1 MNLPKH
7 FRAPARLLALAMI
20 LALNSGRVRADDG
33 MSQRVAV
40 EEAMRRSNAYYLA
53 TFPLGTA
60 VWNRGAYHAGNIRAW
75 QTLGVQAYHDH
86 AVAWATANSW
96 LVGPEAGTSGD
107 ADSEACGQ
115 TYIDLYRVDP
125 QPVRIASI
133 KSHMDVLVASSTSAD
148 DWSWI
153 DAFFMAG
160 PTFARLGV
168 VQSNPAY
175 FVQLEKMYLYM
186 KNTRGL
192 CDTSRGLWYRDANT
206 KSHTGANTPEFWG
219 RGNGWVIAAC
229 ARVLEE
235 LPAGDPRRPEF
246 AGMLQTMAA
255 ALRPLQGADGFW
267 RSNLLFPAN
276 YPNPET
282 SSTAF
287 FTYAL
292 AYGINAGLL
301 DSATYTPV
309 VMSAWNGMVATALH
323 PDGTLGYVQA
333 IGLAPGGSD
342 YNAQQDYGY
351 GAFLLAGSE
360 ILRLLGGPPPVFA
373 DAGIDLAKTDTNAD
387 YVEPVILDASRTML
401 RSGSVTRYSWWL
413 GTTFLGAGQQLPVDF
428 PRGINAVTLKV
439 EHSSGTTFTDAITVT
454 VNPLSASP
462 ADSDGNGLPDAWE
475 IHYFGTVGQKPA
487 ADPNGDGVSLHDEY
501 ILGNNPRSAN
511 PNLLQTGRDS
521 AGKPVLVLDA
531 RAAFGP
537 GYAGKVRKFRLL
549 TNPALD
555 AGGWQVLP
563 GYESITG
570 DNLPRSIP
578 IPDAEARRFYKAAS
592 WLE

>member
-1 MNLPKH
+1 MNFPKY
-7 FRAPARLLALAMI
+7 FRAAARLSAIAVI
-20 LALNSGRVRADDG
+20 LALSPGPARADG
-33 MSQRVAV
+33 EMSLRVAV
-40 EEAMRRSNAYYLA
+40 EEAMRRSNGHYLA

-60 VWNRGAYHAGNIRAW
+60 VWNRGAYQTGNFRAW

-86 AVAWATANSW
+86 AVAWATVNSW
-96 LVGPEAGTSGD
+96 LIGPDAAD
-107 ADSEACGQ
+107 ADRQACGQ
-115 TYIDLYRVDP
+115 TYIDLYRIDP

-133 KSHMDVLVASSTSAD
+133 KSRMDALVASSSSED
-148 DWSWI
+148 DWWWI

-168 VQSNPAY
+168 LQSNPAY
-175 FVQLEKMYLYM
+175 FVQLEKMYLHM
-186 KNTRGL
+186 KNNRGL
-192 CDTSRGLWYRDANT
+192 FSPTNGLWYRDASA
-206 KSHTGANTPEFWG
+206 KSHKGANTPEFWG

-267 RSNLLFPAN
+267 RSNLKFPN
-276 YPNPET
+276 HYSNPET

-287 FTYAL
+287 FTYAI

-309 VMSAWNGMVATALH
+309 VINAWNGLVATALH
-323 PDGTLGYVQA
+323 PDGKLGYVQA

-360 ILRLLGGPPPVFA
+360 ILRLLGGPPPVFP
-373 DAGIDLAKTDTNAD
+373 DAGFDLAKTDTNAD
-387 YVEPVILDASRTML
+387 FVEPVILDASRTML
-401 RSGSVTRYSWWL
+401 RSGSVIRYSWWL
-413 GTTFLGAGQQLPVDF
+413 GTTYLGAGLQLAVDF
-428 PRGINAVTLKV
+428 PRGSHAATLKV
-439 EHSSGTTFTDAITVT
+439 EHSGGTTFTDAASVT
-454 VNPLSASP
+454 VNPLPVGPS
-462 ADSDGNGLPDAWE
+462 DSDNNGLPDAWE
-475 IHYFGTVGQKPA
+475 IHRFGSIGQNPA
-487 ADPNGDGVSLHDEY
+487 ADPNGDGLSLLNEY
-501 ILGNNPRSAN
+501 ILGGN
-511 PNLLQTGRDS
+511 PNLLQPGRDD

-537 GYAGKVRKFRLL
+537 GYTGKIRKFRLL
-549 TNPALD
+549 TNATLD
-555 AGGWQVLP
+555 AGGWQAVP
-563 GYESITG
+563 GYEAVTG
-570 DNLPRSIP
+570 DNLPRSTAVP
-578 IPDAEARRFYKAAS
+578 EAEERRFYKVAA